1 MLMAFVLLFNTD
13 FLELDNPA
21 KVSTVQTKYAN
32 LLYRYIKTKY
42 RNGAAAQKFCDAMFI
57 GADSREL
64 REIKERNWNNSE

>member
-1 MLMAFVLLFNTD
+1 MAFVLLFNTD

-42 RNGAAAQKFCDAMFI
+42 RNGAAAQKFCDGMFI
-57 GADSREL
+57 SSQSREL
-64 REIKERNWNNSE
+64 REIKERNWHNVD